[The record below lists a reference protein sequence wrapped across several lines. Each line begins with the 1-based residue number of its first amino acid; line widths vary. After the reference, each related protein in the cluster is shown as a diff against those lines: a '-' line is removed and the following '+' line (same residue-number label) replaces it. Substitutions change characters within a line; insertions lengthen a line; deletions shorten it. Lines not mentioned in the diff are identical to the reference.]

1 MAGRSKSGDRDD
13 GVTISFGAKFARS
26 DQFKAVFR
34 EGMALVE
41 AAATYLDGDGRKEAR
56 KLRPPHSLA
65 YATESMRL
73 TTRLMQLAS
82 WLLIRRAVSEG
93 ELTPEQAVEEQRK
106 IKLPVTGSEQPC
118 PELGGLPARLRDLIE
133 QSVKLQERVIR
144 LDQMLGHKRLPPTG
158 EPTTRSRRSCRA
170 CARRSAESRVA
181 VNRHLRKPSYFRLK
195 RVSAAAAVGQMLA
208 AAGPGRMGLRI
219 DVELERVALGPIGR
233 IGRRTRCR
241 RSSPP

>member
-13 GVTISFGAKFARS
+13 GVTVSFGAKFARS

-106 IKLPVTGSEQPC
+106 IKLPVIGSEQPA
-118 PELGGLPARLRDLIE
+118 PRARRVAAPLARADRAKRQASGAGDPARSDARQRCAVRPGARPTSPLKTQLSRLRAAFGKE
-133 QSVKLQERVIR
+133 
-144 LDQMLGHKRLPPTG
+144 
-158 EPTTRSRRSCRA
+158 
-170 CARRSAESRVA
+170 AE
-181 VNRHLRKPSYFRLK
+181 
-195 RVSAAAAVGQMLA
+195 
-208 AAGPGRMGLRI
+208 
-219 DVELERVALGPIGR
+219 
-233 IGRRTRCR
+233 
-241 RSSPP
+241 

>member
-1 MAGRSKSGDRDD
+1 MAGRSKSGDRDN
-13 GVTISFGAKFARS
+13 GVTVSFGVKFARS
-26 DQFKAVFR
+26 EQFKTVFR

-93 ELTPEQAVEEQRK
+93 ELTQEQAIEEQRK
-106 IKLPVTGSEQPC
+106 IKLPVAGADQPTR
-118 PELGGLPARLRDLIE
+118 ELGQLPPRLRELIE

-144 LDQMLGHKRLPPTG
+144 LDQMLDFKELPAG
-158 EPTTRSRRSCRA
+158 EEVDSP
-170 CARRSAESRVA
+170 
-181 VNRHLRKPSYFRLK
+181 LK
-195 RVSAAAAVGQMLA
+195 SQL
-208 AAGPGRMGLRI
+208 
-219 DVELERVALGPIGR
+219 
-233 IGRRTRCR
+233 
-241 RSSPP
+241 

>member
-1 MAGRSKSGDRDD
+1 MAGKSRNDEYD
-13 GVTISFGAKFARS
+13 GVTVSFGAKFARS

-41 AAATYLDGDGRKEAR
+41 AAAAYLDGDGRKEAR

-106 IKLPVTGSEQPC
+106 IKLPVVGADQPSRDLGAL
-118 PELGGLPARLRDLIE
+118 PERLRDLIE
-133 QSVKLQERVIR
+133 QSVKLQERVVR
-144 LDQMLGHKRLPPTG
+144 LDQMLDFNQTPPAREALHPLSTQLSRLREAFG
-158 EPTTRSRRSCRA
+158 SKA
-170 CARRSAESRVA
+170 
-181 VNRHLRKPSYFRLK
+181 
-195 RVSAAAAVGQMLA
+195 
-208 AAGPGRMGLRI
+208 
-219 DVELERVALGPIGR
+219 D
-233 IGRRTRCR
+233 
-241 RSSPP
+241 

>member
-1 MAGRSKSGDRDD
+1 MAGRSRSGDREN
-13 GVTISFGAKFARS
+13 VTVSFGARFAQS
-26 DQFKAVFR
+26 EQFRLVFR

-106 IKLPVTGSEQPC
+106 IKLPGAGSEQPSKDFEVL
-118 PELGGLPARLRDLIE
+118 PERLRELIQ
-133 QSVKLQERVIR
+133 QSIKLQERVIR
-144 LDQMLGHKRLPPTG
+144 LDQMLGLNQLPLTAQLEHPLQTQL
-158 EPTTRSRRSCRA
+158 SLLRA
-170 CARRSAESRVA
+170 AFGSDAE
-181 VNRHLRKPSYFRLK
+181 
-195 RVSAAAAVGQMLA
+195 
-208 AAGPGRMGLRI
+208 
-219 DVELERVALGPIGR
+219 
-233 IGRRTRCR
+233 
-241 RSSPP
+241 

>member
-1 MAGRSKSGDRDD
+1 MAGRSKSGDREN
-13 GVTISFGAKFARS
+13 VTVSFGARFAQSEQFRS
-26 DQFKAVFR
+26 VFR

-106 IKLPVTGSEQPC
+106 IKLPGAGSDQPSKEFEVL
-118 PELGGLPARLRDLIE
+118 PERLRELI
-133 QSVKLQERVIR
+133 QLSLKLQERVIR
-144 LDQMLGHKRLPPTG
+144 LDQMLGLNRLPLTAQLENPLQTQL
-158 EPTTRSRRSCRA
+158 SRLRA
-170 CARRSAESRVA
+170 AFGSDA
-181 VNRHLRKPSYFRLK
+181 
-195 RVSAAAAVGQMLA
+195 
-208 AAGPGRMGLRI
+208 
-219 DVELERVALGPIGR
+219 D
-233 IGRRTRCR
+233 
-241 RSSPP
+241 

>member
-13 GVTISFGAKFARS
+13 GVTISLGAKFARS

-41 AAATYLDGDGRKEAR
+41 AAATYLDGEGRKEAR

-106 IKLPVTGSEQPC
+106 IKLPVTGSEQHARD
-118 PELGGLPARLRDLIE
+118 LSALPARLRELIE

-144 LDQMLGHKRLPPTG
+144 LDQMLGNDAYSPGGDADHPLETQLSRL
-158 EPTTRSRRSCRA
+158 RA
-170 CARRSAESRVA
+170 AFGKDA
-181 VNRHLRKPSYFRLK
+181 
-195 RVSAAAAVGQMLA
+195 
-208 AAGPGRMGLRI
+208 
-219 DVELERVALGPIGR
+219 D
-233 IGRRTRCR
+233 
-241 RSSPP
+241 

>member
-13 GVTISFGAKFARS
+13 GVTVSFGAKFARS

-41 AAATYLDGDGRKEAR
+41 AAATYLDGDGREEAR

-93 ELTPEQAVEEQRK
+93 ELTPEQALEEQRK
-106 IKLPVTGSEQPC
+106 IKLPGMGSEQHARD
-118 PELGGLPARLRDLIE
+118 LGALPVRLRELIE

-144 LDQMLGHKRLPPTG
+144 LDQMLGNDAPPLGAGADRPLQTQLSRL
-158 EPTTRSRRSCRA
+158 RA
-170 CARRSAESRVA
+170 AFGTEAE
-181 VNRHLRKPSYFRLK
+181 
-195 RVSAAAAVGQMLA
+195 
-208 AAGPGRMGLRI
+208 
-219 DVELERVALGPIGR
+219 
-233 IGRRTRCR
+233 
-241 RSSPP
+241 

>member
-1 MAGRSKSGDRDD
+1 MAGRSRSGDRDD
-13 GVTISFGAKFARS
+13 NVTVSFGAKFARS
-26 DQFKAVFR
+26 DQFKTVFR

-56 KLRPPHSLA
+56 KLKPPHSLA

-106 IKLPVTGSEQPC
+106 IKLPVTGSDQPSR
-118 PELGGLPARLRDLIE
+118 ELGHLPARLRELVE

-144 LDQMLGHKRLPPTG
+144 LDQMLGHEAIPRADADSPLKSHLSRL
-158 EPTTRSRRSCRA
+158 RA
-170 CARRSAESRVA
+170 AFGKEAE
-181 VNRHLRKPSYFRLK
+181 
-195 RVSAAAAVGQMLA
+195 
-208 AAGPGRMGLRI
+208 
-219 DVELERVALGPIGR
+219 
-233 IGRRTRCR
+233 
-241 RSSPP
+241 

>member
-13 GVTISFGAKFARS
+13 NVTVSFGAKFARS

-106 IKLPVTGSEQPC
+106 IKLPVTGSEQHARD
-118 PELGGLPARLRDLIE
+118 LGALRELIE

-144 LDQMLGHKRLPPTG
+144 LDQMLGNDAPPPGAEADHPLKTQLTRL
-158 EPTTRSRRSCRA
+158 RA
-170 CARRSAESRVA
+170 AYGTDAE
-181 VNRHLRKPSYFRLK
+181 
-195 RVSAAAAVGQMLA
+195 
-208 AAGPGRMGLRI
+208 
-219 DVELERVALGPIGR
+219 
-233 IGRRTRCR
+233 
-241 RSSPP
+241 

>member
-1 MAGRSKSGDRDD
+1 MAGRSRSGDRDD

-26 DQFKAVFR
+26 DQFKTVFR

-93 ELTPEQAVEEQRK
+93 EPTPEQAVEEQRK
-106 IKLPVTGSEQPC
+106 IKLPVAGDQ
-118 PELGGLPARLRDLIE
+118 PARDLAVLPPRLRELIE

-144 LDQMLGHKRLPPTG
+144 LDQMLDGRELPPDADRPLETQL
-158 EPTTRSRRSCRA
+158 SRLRQAFGRE
-170 CARRSAESRVA
+170 AE
-181 VNRHLRKPSYFRLK
+181 
-195 RVSAAAAVGQMLA
+195 
-208 AAGPGRMGLRI
+208 
-219 DVELERVALGPIGR
+219 
-233 IGRRTRCR
+233 
-241 RSSPP
+241 

>member
-1 MAGRSKSGDRDD
+1 MAGKSKNDEFD
-13 GVTISFGAKFARS
+13 GVTVSFGAKFARS
-26 DQFKAVFR
+26 DQFKTVFP

-106 IKLPVTGSEQPC
+106 IKLPVTGSEQHARD
-118 PELGGLPARLRDLIE
+118 LGALPARLRELIE

-144 LDQMLGHKRLPPTG
+144 LDQMLGNDAFPAGGDADHPLETQLSRL
-158 EPTTRSRRSCRA
+158 RA
-170 CARRSAESRVA
+170 AFGKDA
-181 VNRHLRKPSYFRLK
+181 
-195 RVSAAAAVGQMLA
+195 
-208 AAGPGRMGLRI
+208 
-219 DVELERVALGPIGR
+219 D
-233 IGRRTRCR
+233 
-241 RSSPP
+241 